1 MYNKKFTFFK
11 IGNIPVIKVNIN
23 KTITLD
29 EVLLNVTLKNIF
41 PFFEI
46 YQTVNP
52 NNSKQYILNVSLF

>member
-1 MYNKKFTFFK
+1 MYNKMFTFFK

-23 KTITLD
+23 KTISLD
-29 EVLLNVTLKNIF
+29 EALLKITLKNVF

-52 NNSKQYILNVSLF
+52 NNSKQYILSVSLF

>member
-1 MYNKKFTFFK
+1 MYNKTFTFFK

>member
-1 MYNKKFTFFK
+1 MYNKTFTFFK
-11 IGNIPVIKVNIN
+11 IGNIPVIKVNIS